1 MNLVKNTDTVNS
13 DVNTIKEHL
22 ASIYKVIQ
30 TAKSSTPEKNISDD
44 IYTEMFTDFF
54 GYIAIALDMMSEKA
68 KKECFSYLEEYVKAE
83 NAKK

>member
-1 MNLVKNTDTVNS
+1 MSLVKNADAVNS
-13 DVNTIKEHL
+13 DVNTIKENL

-30 TAKSSTPEKNISDD
+30 TAKSASPEMNISDD
-44 IYTEMFTDFF
+44 IYREMFVDFF

-68 KKECFSYLEEYVKAE
+68 RKECFSYLDEYVKAE